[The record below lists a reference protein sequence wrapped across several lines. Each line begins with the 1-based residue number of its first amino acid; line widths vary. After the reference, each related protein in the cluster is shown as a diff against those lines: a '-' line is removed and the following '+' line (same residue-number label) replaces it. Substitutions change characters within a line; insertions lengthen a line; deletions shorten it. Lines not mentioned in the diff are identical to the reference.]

1 MRRPY
6 GPYSEMRGWLQSTIL
21 AENEKTLGLEGVVG
35 LENGEVR
42 TG

>member
-21 AENEKTLGLEGVVG
+21 AENEKTLL
-35 LENGEVR
+35 
-42 TG
+42 TST